1 MPRKARIK
9 NNTKVFHVM
18 IQGINQEYIFD
29 EDVEKKTYLKY
40 LKEKIKDKELQMIS
54 YCIMSNHAHFLIYT
68 DDVMQISKLMSQTN
82 TKYAIYYNQRHNR
95 CGFVFRSRYK
105 AEEIVSYHHFLS
117 CINYIH
123 NNPVKAQMCKTPGEY
138 KYSSYNEYKEKEILI
153 NKNKIIQI
161 FKKYHMDISDI
172 FNGKYEAY
180 RFIEHEESNNIEEIK
195 NQIIE
200 NFLINNKMKS
210 INDIIYNKKFLKDIV
225 TQMYIEYNF
234 NQTEIARALGVERTK
249 INKMINKA

>member
-40 LKEKIKDKELQMIS
+40 LKEKIKDKDLQIVS

-68 DDVMQISKLMSQTN
+68 DDVFQISKLMSQVN
-82 TKYAIYYNQRHNR
+82 TKYAIYYNQKNNR

-123 NNPVKAQMCKTPGEY
+123 NNPVKAQMCEIPGEY
-138 KYSSYNEYKEKEILI
+138 KYSSYNEYKGQHFLI
-153 NKNKIIQI
+153 NSKKIIQI
-161 FKKYHMDISDI
+161 FKKYNMDISDI
-172 FNGKYEAY
+172 LNGKYESY
-180 RFIEHEESNNIEEIK
+180 RFIEHEENKNTEEIK
-195 NQIIE
+195 NQIIKD
-200 NFLINNKMKS
+200 FLTKHEKKS
-210 INDIIYNKKFLKDIV
+210 INDIIYNKEFLKDIV
-225 TQMYIEYNF
+225 TQMYIENNF

>member
-40 LKEKIKDKELQMIS
+40 LKEKIKDKDLQMIS

-68 DDVMQISKLMSQTN
+68 DDVIQISKLMSQVN
-82 TKYAIYYNQRHNR
+82 TKYAIYYNQKHNR

-161 FKKYHMDISDI
+161 FKKYYMDISDI

>member
-1 MPRKARIK
+1 
-9 NNTKVFHVM
+9 
-18 IQGINQEYIFD
+18 
-29 EDVEKKTYLKY
+29 
-40 LKEKIKDKELQMIS
+40 MIS

>member
-1 MPRKARIK
+1 MPRKARTK

-18 IQGINQEYIFD
+18 IQGINKEYIFE

-68 DDVMQISKLMSQTN
+68 DDIIQISKLMSQVN
-82 TKYAIYYNQRHNR
+82 TQYAIYYNQKHNR

-105 AEEIVSYHHFLS
+105 SEEIVSYHHFLS

-123 NNPVKAQMCKTPGEY
+123 NNPVKADMCEAPGKY

-180 RFIEHEESNNIEEIK
+180 RFIEHEESNNTEEIK

-200 NFLINNKMKS
+200 KFLINNKLKS
-210 INDIIYNKKFLKDIV
+210 INDIIYNKELLKDIV

-234 NQTEIARALGVERTK
+234 NQTEIAKALGLNRLK
-249 INKMINKA
+249 INRIINET

>member
-1 MPRKARIK
+1 
-9 NNTKVFHVM
+9 
-18 IQGINQEYIFD
+18 
-29 EDVEKKTYLKY
+29 
-40 LKEKIKDKELQMIS
+40 
-54 YCIMSNHAHFLIYT
+54 
-68 DDVMQISKLMSQTN
+68 
-82 TKYAIYYNQRHNR
+82 
-95 CGFVFRSRYK
+95 
-105 AEEIVSYHHFLS
+105 
-117 CINYIH
+117 
-123 NNPVKAQMCKTPGEY
+123 
-138 KYSSYNEYKEKEILI
+138 
-153 NKNKIIQI
+153 
-161 FKKYHMDISDI
+161 MDISDI

>member
-18 IQGINQEYIFD
+18 IQWINQEYIFD

>member
-40 LKEKIKDKELQMIS
+40 LKEKIKDKDLQMIS

-68 DDVMQISKLMSQTN
+68 DDVIQISKLMSQVN
-82 TKYAIYYNQRHNR
+82 TKYAIYYNQKHNR

>member
-9 NNTKVFHVM
+9 NDTKVFHVM

-40 LKEKIKDKELQMIS
+40 LKEKIKDKDLQMIS

-68 DDVMQISKLMSQTN
+68 DDVIQISKLMSQVN
-82 TKYAIYYNQRHNR
+82 TKYAIYYNQKHNR

-123 NNPVKAQMCKTPGEY
+123 NNPVKAQMCKTPEEY

-161 FKKYHMDISDI
+161 FKKYYMDISDI

-210 INDIIYNKKFLKDIV
+210 INDIIYNKKILKDIV

>member
-18 IQGINQEYIFD
+18 IQGINKEYIFD
-29 EDVEKKTYLKY
+29 EDMEKKTYLKY
-40 LKEKIKDKELQMIS
+40 LKEKIKDKDLQMLS

-68 DDVMQISKLMSQTN
+68 DDVFQISKLMSQVN
-82 TKYAIYYNQRHNR
+82 TKYAIYYNQKNNR

-123 NNPVKAQMCKTPGEY
+123 NNPVKAKMCKKPGEY
-138 KYSSYNEYKEKEILI
+138 KYSSYDEYKGKQFLI
-153 NKNKIIQI
+153 NTNKIIQI
-161 FKKYHMDISDI
+161 FKKYNMNISDI
-172 FNGKYEAY
+172 FNGKYESY
-180 RFIEHEESNNIEEIK
+180 KFIEHEENKNTEEIN

-200 NFLINNKMKS
+200 NFFAKHQVKS
-210 INDIIYNKKFLKDIV
+210 INDIIYDQKFLKEIV

-234 NQTEIARALGVERTK
+234 NQTEIAKVLGVNRIK
-249 INKMINKA
+249 INRIINET

>member
-40 LKEKIKDKELQMIS
+40 LKEKIKDKDLQMIS

>member
-40 LKEKIKDKELQMIS
+40 LKEKIKDKDLQMIS

-68 DDVMQISKLMSQTN
+68 DDVIQISKLMSQVN
-82 TKYAIYYNQRHNR
+82 TKYAIYYNQKHNR

-180 RFIEHEESNNIEEIK
+180 RFIEHEESDNIEEIK

>member
-40 LKEKIKDKELQMIS
+40 LKEKIKDKDLQMIS

-68 DDVMQISKLMSQTN
+68 DDVIQISKLMSQVN
-82 TKYAIYYNQRHNR
+82 TKYAIYYNQKHNR

-105 AEEIVSYHHFLS
+105 AEEIISYHHFLS

>member
-40 LKEKIKDKELQMIS
+40 LKEKIKDKDLQMIS

-68 DDVMQISKLMSQTN
+68 DDVIQISKLMSQVN
-82 TKYAIYYNQRHNR
+82 TKYAIYYNQKHNR

-123 NNPVKAQMCKTPGEY
+123 NNAVKAQMCKTPGEY

>member
-18 IQGINQEYIFD
+18 IQGINKEYIFD
-29 EDVEKKTYLKY
+29 EDVEKRTYLKY

-68 DDVMQISKLMSQTN
+68 DDVLEISKLMSQVN
-82 TKYAIYYNQRHNR
+82 TKYAIYYNQKHNR

-105 AEEIVSYHHFLS
+105 TEEIVSYHHFLS

-123 NNPVKAQMCKTPGEY
+123 NNPVKADMCESSREY
-138 KYSSYNEYKEKEILI
+138 KYSSYNEYKGKEILI

-161 FKKYHMDISDI
+161 FKKYNMDISDI

-180 RFIEHEESNNIEEIK
+180 KFIEHEENKNSEEEKKQLIK
-195 NQIIE
+195 N
-200 NFLINNKMKS
+200 FLSKHELKS
-210 INDIIYNKKFLKDIV
+210 INDIIYNPKFLKDIV
-225 TQMYIEYNF
+225 TQMYIEYNI
-234 NQTEIARALGVERTK
+234 NQTEIAKTLGIERTK
-249 INKMINKA
+249 INRMINKL

>member
-40 LKEKIKDKELQMIS
+40 LKEKIKDKDLQMIS

-68 DDVMQISKLMSQTN
+68 DDVIQISKLMSQVN
-82 TKYAIYYNQRHNR
+82 TKYAIYYNQKHNR

-161 FKKYHMDISDI
+161 FKKYHMDISYI